1 MILNE
6 TYDEILERLDR
17 YSLNES
23 LFGQVKDQIKNQLQ
37 VSKILYQCYSK
48 IQYEITNKIENC
60 LSCLVGDD
68 GQIANTFDVT
78 ITFDDLYDKKFIAEN
93 EKKAKAIINHIINE
107 YNDKLKEC
115 DSMKLYIKFKREIKH
130 ISPKSNCIML
140 QYSYES
146 YL

>member
-6 TYDEILERLDR
+6 TYDEILNKLDS

-68 GQIANTFDVT
+68 GQIA
-78 ITFDDLYDKKFIAEN
+78 
-93 EKKAKAIINHIINE
+93 
-107 YNDKLKEC
+107 
-115 DSMKLYIKFKREIKH
+115 
-130 ISPKSNCIML
+130 
-140 QYSYES
+140 
-146 YL
+146 

>member
-6 TYDEILERLDR
+6 TYDEILNKLDN

-78 ITFDDLYDKKFIAEN
+78 ITFDDLYDKKIDGAFVSS
-93 EKKAKAIINHIINE
+93 AIINPIINE

>member
-1 MILNE
+1 MGINE
-6 TYDEILERLDR
+6 TYDEILNKLDN

-23 LFGQVKDQIKNQLQ
+23 LFGQVKDQLKNQLQ

-60 LSCLVGDD
+60 LSCLVSDD
-68 GQIANTFDVT
+68 GQISNTFDVT

-93 EKKAKAIINHIINE
+93 EKKAKAIINPIINE

-130 ISPKSNCIML
+130 ISTKSNCIML